1 MKGSE
6 GESSVSESQM
16 KDRRQ
21 GQKTAARERASA
33 RKKAREKEAGIDETA
48 GRNQQETD

>member
-33 RKKAREKEAGIDETA
+33 KESEGERS
-48 GRNQQETD
+48 RNR

>member
-1 MKGSE
+1 MKG

-21 GQKTAARERASA
+21 GQKTAARERA
-33 RKKAREKEAGIDETA
+33 REGKKAREKEAGIDETA

>member
-21 GQKTAARERASA
+21 GQKTAAGER
-33 RKKAREKEAGIDETA
+33 AREKEAGIDETA

>member
-33 RKKAREKEAGIDETA
+33 KEAGIDETA

>member
-21 GQKTAARERASA
+21 GQKTAARERARE

-48 GRNQQETD
+48 GRKQQETD

>member
-21 GQKTAARERASA
+21 GQKTAARERASE
-33 RKKAREKEAGIDETA
+33 RERS
-48 GRNQQETD
+48 RNR

>member
-1 MKGSE
+1 MKG

-21 GQKTAARERASA
+21 GRKTAARERASA
-33 RKKAREKEAGIDETA
+33 KESERERS
-48 GRNQQETD
+48 RNR